1 MKIFTAIDSFKGSLT
16 SMQAGYAA
24 GEGFKRVFPDA
35 EILVSPVADGGE
47 GTTEALCEGMG
58 GSWESVKV
66 SDPLGREII
75 SKYAILEKS
84 KTAIIEMSAAAGI
97 TLVSGEERNPL
108 NTTTYGVGQMILD
121 AIEKGCRNFLI
132 GIGGSATNDGGVGML
147 QALGFKFCDSE
158 GSDIPLGAKGL
169 EKLSSISSENASPYL
184 SECTF
189 SIACDVTNPLCGN
202 LGCSAI
208 YGPQKGA
215 DGQMI
220 KNMDRWLL
228 NYAALTKGIN
238 PSADEN
244 AKGAGAAGGMGFA
257 FMSFLNGELKNGI
270 ELVLKETK
278 AEEKM
283 RECDLVITGEGRL
296 DGQSAMGKAPC
307 GVAKIAKKY
316 NIPVIAFSGAVTKDA
331 KECNK
336 NGIDAFFPILR
347 SVCTLDEAMNVENAK
362 ENMLDTAEQA
372 ARLIKTFKER

>member
-1 MKIFTAIDSFKGSLT
+1 MKIFIAIDSFKGSLS
-16 SMQAGYAA
+16 SMQAGMAA
-24 GEGFKRVFPDA
+24 AEGFKRVFPDC
-35 EILVSPVADGGE
+35 EVLVSPVADGGE

-58 GSWESVKV
+58 GRWESVKV
-66 SDPLGREII
+66 SNPLGREIT
-75 SKYAILEKS
+75 SRYAILEES

-97 TLVSGEERNPL
+97 TLISDGERNPL

-158 GSDIPLGAKGL
+158 GNDIPFGAKGL
-169 EKLSSISSENASPYL
+169 EKLSSINGENVSPCL
-184 SECTF
+184 SECAF

-215 DGQMI
+215 DVKMI
-220 KNMDRWLL
+220 KDMDMWLS
-228 NYAALTKGIN
+228 NYAALAKSIN

-244 AKGAGAAGGMGFA
+244 ANGAGAAGGMGFA

-283 RECDLVITGEGRL
+283 RDCDLVITGEGRL

-307 GVAKIAKKY
+307 GVSKIAKKY
-316 NIPVIAFSGAVTKDA
+316 NIPVVAFSGAVTKDA
-331 KECNK
+331 TECNK

-347 SVCTLDEAMNVENAK
+347 SVCTLDEAMNVENAR
-362 ENMLDTAEQA
+362 ENMMDTAEQV